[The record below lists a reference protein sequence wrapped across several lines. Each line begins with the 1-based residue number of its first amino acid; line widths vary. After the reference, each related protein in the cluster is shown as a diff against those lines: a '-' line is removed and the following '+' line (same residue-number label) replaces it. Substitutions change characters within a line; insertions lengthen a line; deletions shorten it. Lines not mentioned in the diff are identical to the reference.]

1 MRKKY
6 IVRLTAEEREICH
19 ETIRRLKGTSER
31 VRRAQILLKAD
42 ADGPAWTDRKIAEAF
57 SCRTKTVEN
66 VRQNF
71 VEGGFERALERKRRE
86 TPPVPKI
93 LDGEAEA
100 RVIAPGVASEGVRQL
115 VVAVAGRKGGGIGD
129 RGFHK
134 LRNGEADAKKN
145 GFSCKRKVRY
155 WVIPPEAD
163 AEFVARMEQ
172 VLETYQKP
180 YDPKR
185 PVVG

>member
-1 MRKKY
+1 MYKKY
-6 IVRLTAEEREICH
+6 IVRLTAEERDICH
-19 ETIRRLKGTSER
+19 ETIRRLKGSSER

-100 RVIAPGVASEGVRQL
+100 RVIALG
-115 VVAVAGRKGGGIGD
+115 AG
-129 RGFHK
+129 
-134 LRNGEADAKKN
+134 
-145 GFSCKRKVRY
+145 
-155 WVIPPEAD
+155 
-163 AEFVARMEQ
+163 
-172 VLETYQKP
+172 LEL
-180 YDPKR
+180 
-185 PVVG
+185 

>member
-42 ADGPAWTDRKIAEAF
+42 GPAWTDRKIAEAF

-66 VRQNF
+66 IRQNF

-86 TPPVPKI
+86 TPPRPKI

-100 RVIAPGVASEGVRQL
+100 RVIA
-115 VVAVAGRKGGGIGD
+115 
-129 RGFHK
+129 
-134 LRNGEADAKKN
+134 
-145 GFSCKRKVRY
+145 
-155 WVIPPEAD
+155 
-163 AEFVARMEQ
+163 
-172 VLETYQKP
+172 
-180 YDPKR
+180 
-185 PVVG
+185 